1 MVVRRRTLG
10 DEVYEAI
17 KAKIMDHS
25 IAPGERI
32 GIDALARDLEVSP
45 TPVRE
50 ALARLEADGLVGKR
64 PMVGYNATALLT
76 RDEFEHLFEVRLL
89 LEPAAAGHAAAR
101 GAVVAS
107 VFPVPD
113 PRPGDGY
120 AAFTAA
126 DAEFHDTIAV
136 ASGNP
141 LLAESLV
148 RLHAHLHVHR
158 LYLPT
163 DPVTSTGIEH
173 DAVVAAI
180 SARRADD
187 AAAAMTRHLVAARDR
202 HRRYWES

>member
-1 MVVRRRTLG
+1 MAVRRRTLG

-17 KAKIMDHS
+17 TAKIMDHS

-76 RDEFEHLFEVRLL
+76 RDEFEQLFEVRLL
-89 LEPAAAGHAAAR
+89 LEPAAAGNAAAR
-101 GAVVAS
+101 GATVPTPSAVA
-107 VFPVPD
+107 
-113 PRPGDGY
+113 DGY

-126 DAEFHDTIAV
+126 DADFHDAIAL

-141 LLAESLV
+141 LLADSLI
-148 RLHAHLHVHR
+148 RLHAHLHLHR

-163 DPVTSTGIEH
+163 DPVTHTAGEH

-180 SARRADD
+180 HARRPDE
-187 AAAAMTRHLVAARDR
+187 AAAAMTGHLVAARER
-202 HRRYWES
+202 HRRYWDA